1 MDDIDGKVNAV
12 GKSVEKKIDM
22 ISTYL
27 IRYFINMPTQ
37 LFEKGSRRNLKS
49 YFGAFN
55 MQWSFG
61 SKSEPLTEIFVKIA
75 FFKEYV

>member
-1 MDDIDGKVNAV
+1 M
-12 GKSVEKKIDM
+12 S
-22 ISTYL
+22 
-27 IRYFINMPTQ
+27 Q

-61 SKSEPLTEIFVKIA
+61 SKSEPLTDLFVKIA